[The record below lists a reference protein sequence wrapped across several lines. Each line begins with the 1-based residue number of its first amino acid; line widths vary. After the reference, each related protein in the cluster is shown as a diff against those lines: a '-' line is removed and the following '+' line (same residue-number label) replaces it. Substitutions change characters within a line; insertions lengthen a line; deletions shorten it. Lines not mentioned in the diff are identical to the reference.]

1 MIALTALPTWWCR
14 AQEKPRGVPEGMQ
27 GALWEWV
34 PCAVSK
40 EKGLGSRES
49 AQLSRGLKY
58 QRRRRNCREGKGARA
73 GQKGFPGLR
82 GLDEG

>member
-1 MIALTALPTWWCR
+1 MVGAGPRRSPGVCLKECR
-14 AQEKPRGVPEGMQ
+14 GLYGN
-27 GALWEWV
+27 GFL
-34 PCAVSK
+34 CGSK

-73 GQKGFPGLR
+73 GQKGFQV
-82 GLDEG
+82 